1 MNEKWIEID
10 GVFPLSHFIDLIVYM
25 YYALFDRLLLN
36 SYILSIACE
45 DRMLAV
51 DLLRVAYELG
61 NVFVEQAVLQGILDD
76 YPQDVAIWKELITYP
91 VSRITD
97 ELEDEEEQENEN
109 ENDNDNNNG
118 EGRRRDE
125 ALQKRKK
132 TDFAESL
139 AMVLQLAEQA
149 ANTLSETVDL
159 ATITVT
165 VIQALT
171 AAAKTMSVAGDVS
184 ALYTAVEQY
193 YQNAV
198 KATVVNGEVVA
209 EMTRFFASRGQMQ
222 ECVECIKTHKEML
235 LSAVEPFLTTMTML
249 IPVANRAEFLI
260 EDVFEVK
267 DVKSTMKPFRFR
279 IKLVKHLLHCCGC
292 YK

>member
-10 GVFPLSHFIDLIVYM
+10 GVFPLSHFIDLIVDM

-109 ENDNDNNNG
+109 ENGNGNG
-118 EGRRRDE
+118 EGRRRRDE
-125 ALQKRKK
+125 VLQKRKK

-165 VIQALT
+165 
-171 AAAKTMSVAGDVS
+171 MSVAGDVS

-198 KATVVNGEVVA
+198 KAMVVNGEVVA

-249 IPVANRAEFLI
+249 ISVANRAEFLI

>member
-1 MNEKWIEID
+1 
-10 GVFPLSHFIDLIVYM
+10 
-25 YYALFDRLLLN
+25 
-36 SYILSIACE
+36 
-45 DRMLAV
+45 MLAV
-51 DLLRVAYELG
+51 DFLRVAYELG

-97 ELEDEEEQENEN
+97 ELEEEEEVENENEN
-109 ENDNDNNNG
+109 ENDNGNG
-118 EGRRRDE
+118 RVRDE

-139 AMVLQLAEQA
+139 AMVLQLGEQA
-149 ANTLSETVDL
+149 VNTLSETVDL

-198 KATVVNGEVVA
+198 KAKVVNGDIVA
-209 EMTRFFASRGQMQ
+209 EMTRYFASRGQMQ

-249 IPVANRAEFLI
+249 ISVASRAEFLI

-267 DVKSTMKPFRFR
+267 DVKSMVKPFRF
-279 IKLVKHLLHCCGC
+279 IFIIL
-292 YK
+292 Y